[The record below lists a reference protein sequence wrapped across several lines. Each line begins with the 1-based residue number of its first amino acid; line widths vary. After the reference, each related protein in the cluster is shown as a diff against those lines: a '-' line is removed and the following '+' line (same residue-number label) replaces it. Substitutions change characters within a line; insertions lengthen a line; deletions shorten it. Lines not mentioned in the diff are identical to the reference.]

1 MSVRSHA
8 RPGLAGQ
15 DSVGRVAEACPLG
28 RAWAIPMVVLLAA
41 LFARLPALG
50 SYWCLDDWGQLAR
63 AAGRIEAP
71 AGFPARWLSQ
81 HAWWSITWPLFGL
94 DAAAHAWLRI
104 LLHAIAAVTVVGI
117 ARRASLGPPAQLL
130 AGLLFA
136 ATPIAFT
143 PLYWASGIQELLG
156 GVLAL
161 LAIERWLAVGRANV
175 LLAGL
180 LGIGS
185 ILAKE
190 SALALPFFFMASLV
204 ARRASGGV
212 GVRLRW
218 GVAVLVAG
226 VAAWESALILRHF
239 ATGSRDP
246 YALGGALVMLGN
258 LGKFGWWLPT
268 PGPVFT
274 AQVTWT
280 LAGVGIALFLAW
292 GMYGAQAWHR
302 GRQLPLT
309 AWACA
314 LLSLGPVLPLVNQ
327 ARPYMGY
334 LAAAAGSLTLAS
346 LVPVRLRLNGLTAA
360 GLAIGT
366 ILWGQVTMREWMSR
380 PGAEGLPADPV
391 VCASQIAREAAKAI
405 RELIPPES
413 RSCPFDLFIF
423 QAQLTIHDGDRGPAT
438 AKAALETPRYTAL
451 AGPLGAGLLLGT
463 LGRAQWTNSLLETP
477 ADAFVLCEK
486 GSGFQ
491 VWGTTHDALL
501 YAAELHVIAG
511 NYERAAAHLAR
522 ALALDATRELQ
533 IPDRDVLGIPR
544 SALRARA
551 EEFHG
556 WLEAMVMNDRMSS
569 EKYSQYRRFLAVR

>member
-1 MSVRSHA
+1 MSMQKQA
-8 RPGLAGQ
+8 RT
-15 DSVGRVAEACPLG
+15 EASWRGFEALVVG
-28 RAWAIPMVVLLAA
+28 RAWAIPMAVLPVAVLA
-41 LFARLPALG
+41 RIPALG
-50 SYWCLDDWGQLAR
+50 SWWCLDDWGQLAR
-63 AAGRIEAP
+63 AAGRIEVP

-161 LAIERWLAVGRANV
+161 LAIERWLAVGRADV

-218 GVAVLVAG
+218 SVAVLVAG

-239 ATGSRDP
+239 ATGPRDP

-280 LAGVGIALFLAW
+280 LAGVGIALFVAW
-292 GMYGAQAWHR
+292 GVYGAQAWRR

-366 ILWGQVTMREWMSR
+366 IFWGQVTMREWISR
-380 PGAEGLPADPV
+380 PEADGLPADPV
-391 VCASQIAREAAKAI
+391 VCASQTAREAAKAI
-405 RELIPPES
+405 REFLPPES
-413 RSCPFDLFIF
+413 RSGPFDLFIF
-423 QAQLTIHDGDRGPAT
+423 QAQLTTHDGDRGPAT

-451 AGPLGAGLLLGT
+451 AGPLGVGLLLGP

-486 GSGFQ
+486 GRGFQ

-556 WLEAMVMNDRMSS
+556 WLEAMVMNERMSS
-569 EKYSQYRRFLAVR
+569 EKYGRYRRFLAVW